1 MADNHFIDAGKQ
13 AEYTAA
19 AATPAGTVCT
29 VEAGKIYGVNHLPLA
44 AGEVGVVDLTGRF
57 ELLKAAVAL
66 SKGDPAYLGTDG
78 TITSD
83 STGTTAIGIVAEDAS
98 STGTTATIYF
108 NGLIG

>member
-13 AEYTAA
+13 AEFTAA
-19 AATPAGTVCT
+19 AATPAGSVCT

-57 ELLKAAVAL
+57 ELLKEAVAMD
-66 SKGDPAYLGTDG
+66 KGDPAYLTTSGTV
-78 TITSD
+78 TSS
-83 STGTTAIGIVAEDAS
+83 STGTTAIGITAEDAS